1 MPIPASPIHCFHHP
15 DRLAAALC
23 VRCGRPICAS
33 CSTRWEGMH
42 HCVGCLAAR
51 RAATRETGAVA
62 RAVLLVVLTLGLA
75 AVLTLVRAIAGA
87 ALAGLF

>member
-1 MPIPASPIHCFHHP
+1 
-15 DRLAAALC
+15 
-23 VRCGRPICAS
+23 
-33 CSTRWEGMH
+33 MH